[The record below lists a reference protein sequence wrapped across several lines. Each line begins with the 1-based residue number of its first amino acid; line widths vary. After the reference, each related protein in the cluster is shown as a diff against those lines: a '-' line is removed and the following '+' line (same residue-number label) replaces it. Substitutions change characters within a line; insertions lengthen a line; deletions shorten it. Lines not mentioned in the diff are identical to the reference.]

1 MAASN
6 YWTGLTQNR
15 LTRRR
20 ALVATGV
27 TAASAA
33 FLAACGGSSK
43 SGGESKA
50 PVDKSGLLYTP
61 TETTTSAKIGGTL
74 KNYMNADI
82 LHFDN
87 LLSNQAQVLG
97 SFAQIS
103 YLRLVGWATAK
114 YPKEADGSVI
124 GELAESWEISPDK
137 LQITFKMR
145 PGIKWDPRPPT
156 NARMV
161 DTSDVIYSWNK
172 FTSGINPGGSS
183 YLYNGTTSPSAPIES
198 MTAPDTKM
206 IVLKLHTPDAAVLP
220 QLTSAQFSPHPKEAD
235 GGFNPRTDVR
245 ANGPWFVEEY
255 VPSSRLVFKRNPD
268 FYIKDRPFYDR
279 LEVPIVSD
287 AATRLAQFR
296 GGNIHTD
303 VLEGSQEQV
312 VQTKKDLPQTLMMQ
326 ASSYPERDIWRGTF
340 GWEGNSPFK
349 DQRVRQ
355 ALSML
360 IDREAYIDAL
370 DNRKGFRDS
379 GLELP
384 VKYGTVIGAGWNGY
398 YIDPTDE
405 KEFGPTGKFLKFNL
419 QEAKKLI
426 AAAGFSNGFEFDFYW
441 NNSGN
446 FPIYNRIIEVYN
458 AMFIDGGLKPKLI
471 GKTTNELADDYTNVY
486 SSAEFKAGTKKGFTG
501 FQMRTDRPFGSPVL
515 GTYGTM
521 NKAGAYYEGLAAANG
536 RVQDGDP
543 KVNELT
549 DKIRGEFDLPKQ
561 QALIQ
566 ELVKYFTGQMYYI
579 PQVSQA
585 KAYSLWW
592 PVISNLGVYDSSPNE
607 SLWKESRLNW
617 WLDQTKPP
625 IAKT

>member
-1 MAASN
+1 MALSN
-6 YWTGLTQNR
+6 YWTGLTQRR
-15 LTRRR
+15 LSRRR
-20 ALVATGV
+20 ALVATGG
-27 TAASAA
+27 AAAAAA
-33 FLAACGGSSK
+33 FLAACGGSDKNS
-43 SGGESKA
+43 SGGKA

-61 TETTTSAKIGGTL
+61 VETTANAKPGGTL

-103 YLRLVGWATAK
+103 YLRLVGWQTAK
-114 YPKEADGSVI
+114 YPKEADGSVT

-156 NARMV
+156 NGRMV
-161 DTSDVIYSWNK
+161 DTSDVIFSWNK

-183 YLYNGTTSPSAPIES
+183 YLYNATSAPSAPIES
-198 MTAPDTKM
+198 MTAPDLKT
-206 IVLKLHTPDAAVLP
+206 IVIKLHTPDASVLP
-220 QLTSAQFSPHPKEAD
+220 QLTSAQFSPHPKESD
-235 GGFNPRTDVR
+235 GGFNPRTEVR
-245 ANGPWFVEEY
+245 ANGPWFVDEY
-255 VPSSRLVFKRNPD
+255 VPSARLNFKRNPD
-268 FYIKDRPFYDR
+268 FYIKDRPFYDK
-279 LEVPIVSD
+279 LETPIVPD
-287 AATRLAQFR
+287 AATRLAQFHV
-296 GGNIHTD
+296 GNIHTD
-303 VLEGSQEQV
+303 VFDGAQDQV
-312 VQTKKDLPQTLMMQ
+312 VAAKKDLPQTLMLQ

-360 IDREAYIDAL
+360 IDREAYMDAL

-405 KEFGPTGKFLKFNL
+405 KEFGPTGKYLKFNL
-419 QEAKKLI
+419 DEAKKLI

-458 AMFIDGGLKPKLI
+458 AMFMDGGLKPKLI
-471 GKTTNELADDYTNVY
+471 GKSTNDLADDYSNIY
-486 SSAEFKAGTKKGFTG
+486 ASNEFKAGTKKGFNG
-501 FQMRTDRPFGSPVL
+501 FLMRTDRPFGAPSL
-515 GTYGTM
+515 ATYGTM
-521 NKAGAYYEGLAAANG
+521 NKNGSYYEGLATANG

-543 KVNELT
+543 KVNDLT
-549 DKIRGEFDLPKQ
+549 EKIRGEFDLQKQ
-561 QALIQ
+561 QALVQ

-585 KAYSLWW
+585 KSYSLWW
-592 PVISNLGVYDSSPNE
+592 PVIQNVGVFDSSPNE
-607 SLWKESRLNW
+607 SLWKESRLDW

-625 IAKT
+625 IGKT